1 MNEPNA
7 LAEARYLKTPAAIRE
22 RCAAIFELCRAGEL
36 ESFRLDESRLPDV
49 ARHVVDVTRA
59 AYPDVRRVPYHSR
72 WRHFAAGGVDRA
84 RIFEEQLTGC
94 DEVERL
100 RRRFELVILSVLL
113 DAGAGSAWSYRAA
126 DGRSY
131 SRSEGLAVASF
142 DWFMSQDAQPALE
155 AIDSETLG
163 RAFQV
168 TTNNPL
174 VGVEGRAALLG
185 RLARV
190 VADDSR
196 HFAGGRLGELGVFLS
211 TQARGA
217 ALPARAV
224 LSAVLDALGPIW
236 PGRESLAGQ
245 NLGDVWAHPQVGLV
259 PFHKLSQWLS
269 YSLCETLE
277 LSGVKVSDLDEL
289 TGLAEYRNGGLFI
302 DGGVLVPRAE
312 SLLERAHPVSSRLV
326 VEWRAL
332 TVALLDR
339 TAEEVRRLLGLGR
352 EELPL
357 ACVLEGGTWAAGR
370 ALAFA
375 KRKDGAPPLRVQS
388 DGTVF

>member
-84 RIFEEQLTGC
+84 RIFEEKLTGC

-174 VGVEGRAALLG
+174 VGLEGRAALLG

-289 TGLAEYRNGGLFI
+289 TGLA
-302 DGGVLVPRAE
+302 
-312 SLLERAHPVSSRLV
+312 
-326 VEWRAL
+326 
-332 TVALLDR
+332 
-339 TAEEVRRLLGLGR
+339 
-352 EELPL
+352 
-357 ACVLEGGTWAAGR
+357 
-370 ALAFA
+370 
-375 KRKDGAPPLRVQS
+375 
-388 DGTVF
+388 